1 MTDVAFRGLPVPAG
15 KHLVKMRFDPE
26 ILWRSAWLTLAA
38 SVALVLAVW
47 FGDNRST
54 GSWTSKSN

>member
-1 MTDVAFRGLPVPAG
+1 
-15 KHLVKMRFDPE
+15 MRFDPE